1 MLTVD
6 KNEKDKYIGQDRIVR
21 SSLNFTLKCRSDRPV
36 QWQLPVLHRVSLIEM
51 FRLPKSTHFLDQDLS
66 EYSESLAIR
75 SNVTSSING
84 QLEHLSILK
93 VTDASYMDTGLYT
106 CRQIGTNHSISQYV
120 YVHGN
125 P

>member
-1 MLTVD
+1 MD

-21 SSLNFTLKCRSDRPV
+21 SSLNFTLKCRSDRLV

-51 FRLPKSTHFLDQDLS
+51 FRLPKSTHSLDQDLS

-106 CRQIGTNHSISQYV
+106 CRQIGTNYSISQYV